1 MNSGRYSLICVS
13 VAEPTVELCLE
24 ALKGLD
30 FAEVRIDAM
39 NVTIEDMER
48 IFSKPLML
56 IATFMPADPAVMPDK
71 VVDTDTRLKYL
82 IAAIEAGAKYVDI
95 EIESDSA
102 YRREIIK
109 KAKQKDCKVI
119 ISFHDFYSTP
129 EQKKLEEITELCFS
143 EGADIAKIACRV
155 TSERDSL
162 RLLGLLNNY
171 DYQGRT
177 VVIGMGNKG
186 RITRVAAPL
195 LGCPFTFASISK
207 GKETAEGQIEKDTM
221 EQMMRLL
228 TDE

>member
-1 MNSGRYSLICVS
+1 LICVS
-13 VAEPTVELCLE
+13 VAERTVELCLE

-48 IFSKPLML
+48 IFSKPLTL
-56 IATFMPADPAVMPDK
+56 IATFMPVSHAASPEKAIDAS
-71 VVDTDTRLKYL
+71 TRKIFLM
-82 IAAIEAGAKYVDI
+82 AAIEAGAKYVDI
-95 EIESDSA
+95 EIQSDGVC
-102 YRREIIK
+102 RREIIK
-109 KAKQKDCKVI
+109 KAKLKDCKVI
-119 ISFHDFYSTP
+119 ISFHDYYSTP
-129 EQKKLEEITELCFS
+129 EKEKLEEIADLCFS

-155 TSERDSL
+155 NSERDNL

-195 LGCPFTFASISK
+195 LGSPFTFASLSK
-207 GKETAEGQIEKDTM
+207 GKETAEGQIEKDTL

>member
-1 MNSGRYSLICVS
+1 LICVS

-39 NVTIEDMER
+39 EVMVEDMET
-48 IFSKPLML
+48 IFSRPLIL
-56 IATFMPADPAVMPDK
+56 IATFMPASFVVMKGRPFDAK
-71 VVDTDTRLKYL
+71 IRKAFL

-95 EIESDSA
+95 EFQMDDMFRI
-102 YRREIIK
+102 EIIE
-109 KAKQKDCKVI
+109 KAKMKDCKVI

-129 EQKKLEEITELCFS
+129 EKEKLEEIAALCFGK
-143 EGADIAKIACRV
+143 GADIAKIACRV
-155 TSERDSL
+155 NSERDNL

-177 VVIGMGNKG
+177 VVIGMGSMG

-195 LGCPFTFASISK
+195 LGSPFTFASISK
-207 GKETAEGQIEKDTM
+207 GKETAEGQIKKDTL
-221 EQMMRLL
+221 ERIMRLL
-228 TDE
+228 IDE

>member
-1 MNSGRYSLICVS
+1 MICVS

-39 NVTIEDMER
+39 KVMIEDMET
-48 IFSKPLML
+48 IFSRPLAL
-56 IATFMPADPAVMPDK
+56 IATFMPVSPVVIKDGFVDASVRKAFLISAV
-71 VVDTDTRLKYL
+71 
-82 IAAIEAGAKYVDI
+82 EAGAKYVDI
-95 EIESDSA
+95 EVQLDDVF
-102 YRREIIK
+102 RLEIIE
-109 KAKQKDCKVI
+109 KAKMKDCKVI
-119 ISFHDFYSTP
+119 VSFHDFHSTP
-129 EQKKLEEITELCFS
+129 EKEKLEEIAALCFS
-143 EGADIAKIACRV
+143 KGADIAKIACRV
-155 TSERDSL
+155 NSERDNL

-195 LGCPFTFASISK
+195 LGSPFTFASISK
-207 GKETAEGQIEKDTM
+207 GKETAEGQIEKETLDRI
-221 EQMMRLL
+221 MRLL